1 MQNVITES
9 ISSIQ
14 QIISTLETNIPND
27 RHARSCVVQALQDL
41 EQAIVFL
48 EDVEHPKKRLER
60 WAGFEEEYWPDE
72 LW

>member
-14 QIISTLETNIPND
+14 QIISTLESNIPND

-48 EDVEHPKKRLER
+48 EDVDHPKKRLER
-60 WAGFEEEYWPDE
+60 CAGFEEEYWPDV
-72 LW
+72 LC

>member
-14 QIISTLETNIPND
+14 QIISTLESNIPND
-27 RHARSCVVQALQDL
+27 RHARYCVVQALQDL

-60 WAGFEEEYWPDE
+60 CAGFEEEYWPDV
-72 LW
+72 LC